1 MVGALQNGTSV
12 VVFEKD
18 QVQFRAMQARLEQ
31 ALGVHTTV
39 LTVIP
44 PDQQP
49 KTLLVEPLSMH
60 GKEAEYDISTDR
72 YPKTQKQNSVWLEK
86 RFGL

>member
-1 MVGALQNGTSV
+1 MVGALQNGNLV
-12 VVFEKD
+12 VVFQKD

-49 KTLLVEPLSMH
+49 KTLLVSLLSMH

-72 YPKTQKQNSVWLEK
+72 YPQTQKQNSVRLEK

>member
-1 MVGALQNGTSV
+1 MFAHDLTQGGPNSTVLVLGGGSGSEVVGALQNGNSV

-49 KTLLVEPLSMH
+49 KTLLVEP
-60 GKEAEYDISTDR
+60 AECA
-72 YPKTQKQNSVWLEK
+72 
-86 RFGL
+86 